1 MNTRMSFQTDYV
13 EKFQN
18 LAVALSPE
26 NIDQIRLSANGGNTV
41 LFVYPPADEEAY
53 IQEARKRYPSAQFID
68 VRQLLIDSIQQ
79 SGWADF
85 EAYYKAYKSQPEV
98 IFMDEMEEE
107 SLFFRIIFNIRA
119 AIKTNKLPILI
130 HTGALYGTGIDNVN
144 IMQHP
149 DVMRFDQP
157 LIVFYP
163 AVFKSETELHFLG
176 VKPASKYRCKL
187 VR

>member
-1 MNTRMSFQTDYV
+1 MSFQTDYV

-18 LAVALSPE
+18 LAVALSAE
-26 NIDQIRLSANGGNTV
+26 NVDQIRLSANGGNTI

-53 IQEARKRYPSAQFID
+53 VQEARKLYPNAQFID
-68 VRQLLIDSIQQ
+68 VRQLLIDFIQQ
-79 SGWADF
+79 IGWADF
-85 EAYYKAYKSQPEV
+85 KAYYTAYRSQPEV
-98 IFMDEMEEE
+98 IFMDDGEEE
-107 SLFFRIIFNIRA
+107 KLFFRIISSIRQ
-119 AIKTNKLPILI
+119 AIQAGKIPILI
-130 HTGALYGTGIDNVN
+130 RTGALYGTGIDNVN

-163 AVFKSETELHFLG
+163 AVFKSESELDFLG

-187 VR
+187 IC

>member
-1 MNTRMSFQTDYV
+1 MSFQTDYV

-18 LAVALSPE
+18 LALALSPD
-26 NIDQIRLSANGGNTV
+26 NIDQIRLTANGGNTV
-41 LFVYPPADEEAY
+41 LFVYPPTDEEAY
-53 IQEARKRYPSAQFID
+53 IQEAHKRYPNAQFID
-68 VRQLLIDSIQQ
+68 VRQLLIDFIRQI
-79 SGWADF
+79 GWADF
-85 EAYYKAYKSQPEV
+85 RDYYTAYRSQPEV
-98 IFMDEMEEE
+98 VFMDDGEEE
-107 SLFFRIIFNIRA
+107 KLFIRIITSIRN
-119 AIKTNKLPILI
+119 AIKAGQLPILV

-163 AVFKSETELHFLG
+163 AIFKSETELDFLG

-187 VR
+187 VS

>member
-1 MNTRMSFQTDYV
+1 MSFQTDYV

-41 LFVYPPADEEAY
+41 LFVYPPVDEEAY
-53 IQEARKRYPSAQFID
+53 IQEARNRYPNAQFID
-68 VRQLLIDSIQQ
+68 VRQLLINFIRQI
-79 SGWADF
+79 GWADF
-85 EAYYKAYKSQPEV
+85 EAYYTAYRSQPEV
-98 IFMDEMEEE
+98 LFMDNGEEE
-107 SLFFRIIFNIRA
+107 KLYFRIIARIRE
-119 AIKTNKLPILI
+119 AIKAGKLPILI
-130 HTGALYGTGIDNVN
+130 RTGALYGTGVDNVN

-163 AVFKSETELHFLG
+163 ALFKSESELDFLG

-187 VR
+187 VC